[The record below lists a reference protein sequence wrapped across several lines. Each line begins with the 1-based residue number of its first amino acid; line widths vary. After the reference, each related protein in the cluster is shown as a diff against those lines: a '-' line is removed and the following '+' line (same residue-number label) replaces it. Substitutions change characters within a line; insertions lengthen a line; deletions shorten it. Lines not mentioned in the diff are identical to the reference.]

1 MYNYYTLD
9 AVQLQNALFDTTLK
23 CVRHFLIRF
32 QFANRVRAPVYRSQV
47 PSACSPCSSTRRSS
61 TTSWRCTGA
70 CRASG
75 RTRCPTRGVR
85 ESCASASVPFPGTVC
100 VQPLLVHE
108 AQLHDLLAVYGRV
121 QSVWTDPMSNTG
133 YVKFSSIE
141 EASSVVREDRAH
153 H

>member
-1 MYNYYTLD
+1 MQCSYKMHFSTLLEVC
-9 AVQLQNALFDTTLK
+9 ATLFDP
-23 CVRHFLIRF
+23 F
-32 QFANRVRAPVYRSQV
+32 P
-47 PSACSPCSSTRRSS
+47 
-61 TTSWRCTGA
+61 
-70 CRASG
+70 
-75 RTRCPTRGVR
+75 VR